1 MRELWEKDKLYSFLR
16 PYVDWCTRS
25 SYTRLEVEGSI
36 PSDGRAVIIAPNHCN
51 TLMDALVVLQARR
64 EATVF
69 GARADIFNKSAAARA
84 LHFLKILPIARQRD
98 GFHAVAKNLEVIPH
112 IYDVLHHG
120 LPFCIFPEGRHRT
133 MHSLL
138 PIRKGVVRLAVGNA
152 ETQPTALVPAG
163 LDYTD
168 YFRYRGKC
176 RLRFGE
182 PIDVNA
188 YVAEHSGAGK
198 TELYEGLSA
207 ELSKRIS
214 ELIVYLPDDEH
225 YEERLEE
232 IMPLRRQPWWKYV
245 LAVLTAPFFVLSAL
259 LTAPMWGV
267 AEWICRF
274 KLGDKAFSN
283 SVRYLLRLVGTPLMF
298 LIWAVLGFV
307 FLPWWAAAGLL
318 VYFLFS
324 YSIFYDW
331 LNLLAPHRTLPP
343 NN

>member
-1 MRELWEKDKLYSFLR
+1 MSEIWEKDRRYSFLR
-16 PYVDWCTRS
+16 LWADWCTRRS
-25 SYTRLEVEGSI
+25 FRKLEVSGSL
-36 PSDGRAVIIAPNHCN
+36 PSDGRAIIIAPNHCN
-51 TLMDALVVLQARR
+51 TLMDALVVLQARK

-84 LHFLKILPIARQRD
+84 LRFLKILPIARQRD
-98 GFHAVAKNLEVIPH
+98 GFHAVAKNLEVIPQ
-112 IYDVLHHG
+112 IYDVLHHDV
-120 LPFCIFPEGRHRT
+120 PFCIFPEGRHRT

-152 ETQPTALVPAG
+152 ETQPTALVPVG

-168 YFRYRGKC
+168 FLLYRGEC
-176 RLRFGE
+176 RMRFGE

-188 YVAEHSGAGK
+188 YVEAHRGAGK

-225 YEERLEE
+225 YEDRLDAV
-232 IMPLRRQPWWKYV
+232 MPLKKPGWWKYL

-259 LTAPMWGV
+259 LTLPMWGV

-283 SVRYLLRLVGTPLMF
+283 SVRYLLKFAGTPLML

-318 VYFLFS
+318 VYFLCS

-331 LNLLAPHRTLPP
+331 LNLLLPHRTFPRH
-343 NN
+343 